1 MNLWAIFFTGLTTG
15 GLSCLA
21 MQGGLLTSVI
31 ANQKEDEIDD
41 LSVDKVL
48 LKEKKRQA
56 YIDAQQG
63 KRSTLQSSDWLPIAM
78 FLGAKLFAHVILGA
92 LLGALGSVV
101 TFSLGLRLTFQI
113 LTSIFMFATAMNLFN
128 VHPIFRYV
136 VIQPPRFLQR
146 LVRNTTKSKA
156 MFAPALLGLMTIF
169 IPCGITQAMEVLAI
183 STGNP
188 VYGALIMFAFVLGTS
203 PLFTLVGVITARLSE
218 MWNQRFLR
226 FAGVGL
232 LLMSLYGVN
241 GVLTVLDS
249 PLSGQRIVKAVTSIG
264 EPPDWYGTQAP
275 DGQAGTAQVVNGKQQ
290 VKISIANNGYTP
302 QQLWVRSGTP
312 VELTLESNGTY
323 SCATSFTLKKFNLF
337 AQLKPNDSK
346 TLAFTPTEKGNFT
359 FSCSMGMYTGVMHV
373 I

>member
-31 ANQKEDEIDD
+31 ANQKEEEIDD
-41 LSVDKVL
+41 LTLDKSM
-48 LKEKKRQA
+48 LKERKRQA

-63 KRSTLQSSDWLPIAM
+63 KRTTLHSSDWLPVTM
-78 FLGAKLFAHVILGA
+78 FLGTKLLAHVILGA

-101 TFSLGLRLTFQI
+101 TFSLGLRLTFQV
-113 LTSIFMFATAMNLFN
+113 LTSMFMLATAMNLLN

-136 VIQPPRFLQR
+136 AFQPPKFLQR
-146 LVRNTTKSKA
+146 LIRNTTKSKA
-156 MFAPALLGLMTIF
+156 IFAPALLGFMTIF

-188 VYGALIMFAFVLGTS
+188 VYGALVMFAFVLGTS
-203 PLFTLVGVITARLSE
+203 PLFTIVGLVTARLSE
-218 MWNQRFLR
+218 MWSQRFLQY
-226 FAGVGL
+226 AAVGL
-232 LLMSLYGVN
+232 LLMSLYGIN

-249 PLSGQRIVKAVTSIG
+249 PLSAQRVVRAISSIG
-264 EPPDWYGTQAP
+264 EPPDWYGSQQAG
-275 DGQAGTAQVVNGKQQ
+275 GQNGTAQVVNGKQQ
-290 VKISIANNGYTP
+290 VKISIANNGYSP

-323 SCATSFTLKKFNLF
+323 SCATSFTLRKFNLF
-337 AQLKPNDSK
+337 AQLKPNDTK
-346 TLAFTPTEKGNFT
+346 TLAFTPTEKGNYT
-359 FSCSMGMYTGVMHV
+359 YSCSMGMYTGVLHV